1 MNIVS
6 GLKRLLLVA
15 SVFWITL
22 LWLVVLVEMK
32 TWRELSPPTVMVTL
46 AALTVGP
53 SAVAY
58 AVVYAVGYIAANGV
72 PGPKKLWLATS
83 ALWVVF
89 FWLVVLV
96 DFGPS
101 IKWSSPAAIAVLA
114 ALTIGPP
121 IVVYGAGHI
130 AAWVN
135 RGFRRDVE

>member
-1 MNIVS
+1 MNIAS
-6 GLKRLLLVA
+6 GFKRLLLVA
-15 SVFWITL
+15 SVLWIAL
-22 LWLVVLVEMK
+22 LWLVVLMEMK

-53 SAVAY
+53 SVVAY
-58 AVVYAVGYIAANGV
+58 AVVYTVGYFAANGV
-72 PGPKKLWLATS
+72 PGLKKIWLAAS

-101 IKWSSPAAIAVLA
+101 IKWSSPVAIAVLA

-121 IVVYGAGHI
+121 IIVFGAGHI
-130 AAWVN
+130 VAWVN
-135 RGFRRDVE
+135 RGFRRDV